1 MEDFKP
7 KEIITESILNHL
19 DSLKIGKYDNR
30 IYQIY
35 TLNHKQAFLALNLIF
50 SGMYYSDAILH
61 DTDKLVLYEVLP
73 KSEASRIHKKY
84 APHHIKNSRNSMDLE
99 QCIIDYECARFTKPD
114 KPLNAY
120 DTIFKYFPDNYKKLE
135 PTLIKL
141 GINSSGNADFD
152 FTKWN
157 HLNND
162 SIQYIINSNIIAINK
177 LIQLV
182 DKFGEEKAVEVYY
195 MV

>member
-1 MEDFKP
+1 MENFKP
-7 KEIITESILNHL
+7 KEIITESILNHI

-84 APHHIKNSRNSMDLE
+84 APHHIANSRNSMDLE

-120 DTIFKYFPDNYKKLE
+120 DTIFKYFPNNYKKLE

-141 GINSSGNADFD
+141 GINSSRNTDFD